1 MNTSQQTGPL
11 AGVKVLELAQIM
23 AGPICGTLLADM
35 GAEVIKVEKIPG
47 GDDTRRYAEPQVN
60 GESAAFMILNRN
72 KRSVA
77 INLKT
82 EGGREV
88 LRRLVKDADVLVE
101 NYRKGTME
109 RLGVGFESLREINPA
124 LIWCAI
130 SGYGLTGP
138 YAARGGFDLI
148 AQGVAGIMSITGEP
162 GGPPVKSGSP
172 VTDINAGI
180 LAALG
185 IVSAY
190 VHRLKTGEGQF
201 VDTSLMEAGI
211 QQTFW
216 QSAIYFATGV
226 SPGPTGSAHV
236 LTAPYQAFPTKD
248 GWINIGGANQA
259 NWERIAMTVGAP
271 ELVDDA
277 HFKTNSD
284 RMVHREELTQIL
296 GERLQQRTTE
306 EWLVDFDAAG
316 VPAGPIN
323 DIAAMVSDPQ
333 TLAREMV
340 VELEHPKAGCTRALG
355 LPLKFSKT
363 PGKVVH
369 PAPLL
374 GQHTREVLSAA
385 GYSTEEITDL
395 AEAGAIGLG

>member
-1 MNTSQQTGPL
+1 MKTSRQSGPL
-11 AGVKVLELAQIM
+11 VGVKVLELAQIM

-47 GDDTRRYAEPQVN
+47 GDDTRRYAEPQIN

-88 LRRLVKDADVLVE
+88 LRRLVKDADVVVE

-109 RLGVGFESLREINPA
+109 KLGVGYESLRKINPA
-124 LIWCAI
+124 LIWCSI

-148 AQGVAGIMSITGEP
+148 AQGMSGIMSITGEP
-162 GGPPVKSGSP
+162 GRPPVKSGSP

-190 VHRLKTGEGQF
+190 VHRLQTGEGQL

-216 QSAIYFATGV
+216 QSAMYFATGL

-259 NWERIAMTVGAP
+259 NWERIATTVGAP

-284 RMVHREELTQIL
+284 RMAHREELTHIL
-296 GERLQQRTTE
+296 GERLKQRTTQ
-306 EWLVDFDAAG
+306 EWLADFDAAG

-340 VELEHPKAGCTRALG
+340 VELDHPKTGRTRALG
-355 LPLKFSKT
+355 LPLKFSRT

-385 GYSTEEITDL
+385 GYSAKEIVHL